1 MNLNSPFE
9 KLSIENQQRTV
20 AAVEITATS
29 VSPGGHMFGIFTD
42 MLSTLKRIEKNTAK
56 GKGSDKSRSGGT
68 GVGSAILMSII
79 GAKAL
84 TGIGKGLAII
94 ADAVNKFTGEP
105 KEVKEKLEAVA
116 AGINALTQIGPS
128 VVKFAG
134 YLLLATPMLMI
145 GAIAAP
151 LFAVSLLVITGAL
164 MIASKPLTNKKTQ
177 EALAALGG
185 IGKSI
190 FMFGAFLALSLL
202 VYPFALAALPMVAL
216 VVLGVGGVFFLLDK
230 LGITDSIEDASKAL
244 MFAGLAIITLG
255 GSIALFSLL
264 MSTVSNPM
272 ESLLILGAAVLGVSL
287 AFGIAGMFWASIA
300 KGAIALT
307 LASIPIILL
316 GYGVSMFAKAVSPDE
331 SGWITLAQ
339 IGAAIVGVGA
349 AMALAGA
356 AAVFILPGAATMIVA
371 GLALI
376 SIAAGLAAF
385 GDLFN
390 GGGMEEMLADSG
402 HVTEGFLGFGAG
414 RMMSNMEWAMLSVA
428 RSFTLPIRSIASM
441 YASAP
446 ALILAGAAMLS
457 ISKGVKAIQALNID
471 YETVPANISKLI
483 TAVASPF
490 AEFGKDAGAGGRK
503 SLYNR
508 IFGGGSQSALADG
521 ISSVMGIGDALT
533 SIAVGTQAMVN
544 LKFPIYKGTKIVGY
558 NTLQNGFEDKI
569 ATNLKMI
576 INAVVAP
583 FAEIGSDPMMGKGGR
598 AGFFQRL
605 TGSGGQSPVAD
616 GISAVQ
622 GIGSA
627 LTGIAEGVQAMANL
641 TFPIY
646 NAKGKKIGVRTIKP
660 KDLTA
665 VGVNLE
671 NIVKSLTST
680 FAIIGK
686 NPDAETTWW
695 GGNSKIQN
703 GIELVAGMGK
713 PLSDIAGAVK
723 TFASENVDV
732 DVVSLKI
739 KKMIKALTGAFS
751 GKNIEISKVALI
763 GLYKTGKYL
772 QQIAKSVDGFEKY
785 TESFS
790 KYVKDF
796 IKYKDAVNDFDHKN
810 LKLTTDMFQG
820 LSYLARTEDAI
831 GDMSDQLTSAIE
843 KLSEM
848 ISNLG
853 GNISSANSATATAA
867 PTGGAT
873 TATSP
878 SRNNKIQ
885 QIDIEPI
892 VAAIQELED
901 RLNRPLRVQEI

>member
-1 MNLNSPFE
+1 LNLNSPFE

-56 GKGSDKSRSGGT
+56 GKGSDRSGGT

-94 ADAVNKFTGEP
+94 ADAVNKFGGKP

-116 AGINALTQIGPS
+116 AGINAMTQIGPS

-134 YLLLATPMLMI
+134 YLLLATPMLI
-145 GAIAAP
+145 VGAIAAP

-164 MIASKPLTNKKTQ
+164 MLASKPLSDKKTLD
-177 EALAALGG
+177 ALTALGG

-190 FMFGAFLALSLL
+190 FMFGALLALSLL
-202 VYPFALAALPMVAL
+202 VYPFALVALPMVAL
-216 VVLGVGGVFFLLDK
+216 VVLGVGVVFSLLDK
-230 LGITDSIEDASKAL
+230 LGITDSIEDTAKAL
-244 MFAGLAIITLG
+244 AFAGLAIIALG
-255 GSIALFSLL
+255 GSIALFSVL
-264 MSTVSNPM
+264 MSTISNPM
-272 ESLLILGAAVLGVSL
+272 ESILILGATVLGVSL
-287 AFGIAGMFWASIA
+287 AFGIAGMFWGSIA
-300 KGAIALT
+300 KGAIAVG
-307 LASIPIILL
+307 LATIPIMLL
-316 GYGVSMFAKAVSPDE
+316 GYGVSIFAKAVSPNKA
-331 SGWITLAQ
+331 GWITLAQ
-339 IGAAIVGVGA
+339 IGAAIVGVA
-349 AMALAGA
+349 ASMSLAGLA
-356 AAVFILPGAATMIVA
+356 APFILPGAIAMVVS

-376 SIAAGLAAF
+376 TVAAGLAAF

-428 RSFTLPIRSIASM
+428 RSFTLPLRSIASM

-446 ALILAGAAMLS
+446 ALILAGSAMLS

-471 YETVPANISKLI
+471 YKTVPDNISKLI
-483 TAVASPF
+483 TAVATPF
-490 AEFGKDAGAGGRK
+490 ADFGKDAGAGGRK

-533 SIAVGTQAMVN
+533 SIAEGTQAMVN

-569 ATNLKMI
+569 TTNLKMI
-576 INAVVAP
+576 VNAVVAP

-660 KDLTA
+660 KDLTS
-665 VGVNLE
+665 VGINLE

-695 GGNSKIQN
+695 GGNSKIQT

-739 KKMIKALTGAFS
+739 KRMIKALTRAFS
-751 GKNIEISKVALI
+751 GKNIEISKVSLL
-763 GLYKTGKYL
+763 GLSKTARYL
-772 QQIAKSVDGFEKY
+772 KEIAKSADGFQKY
-785 TESFS
+785 TDSFT
-790 KYVKDF
+790 KYVTDF
-796 IKYKDAVNDFDHKN
+796 IRYKDAVNDFDHKN

-820 LSYLARTEDAI
+820 LSYLAKTEDAI

-853 GNISSANSATATAA
+853 GNISSANSATTAAA

-873 TATSP
+873 TTTSP
-878 SRNNKIQ
+878 SRNNKVQ
-885 QIDIEPI
+885 QIDITPI

>member
-1 MNLNSPFE
+1 MNLKSPFE
-9 KLSIENQQRTV
+9 KLSIENQQKTV

-56 GKGSDKSRSGGT
+56 GGGGSDRSGGT
-68 GVGSAILMSII
+68 GAGSAILMSII

-94 ADAVNKFTGEP
+94 ADAVNKFEGKP
-105 KEVKEKLEAVA
+105 KDVRKKLEGVA
-116 AGINALTQIGPS
+116 AGINAMTQIGPS

-134 YLLLATPMLMI
+134 YLLLATPMLVV

-164 MIASKPLTNKKTQ
+164 MLASKPLSNKKTQ
-177 EALAALGG
+177 KTLAALGG

-190 FMFGAFLALSLL
+190 FMFGGFLALSLL
-202 VYPFALAALPMVAL
+202 VYPFAVAALPMVAL

-230 LGITDSIEDASKAL
+230 LGITDSIEDTSKAL

-272 ESLLILGAAVLGVSL
+272 ESLLILGATVLGVSI
-287 AFGIAGMFWASIA
+287 AFGIAGIFWKSIA
-300 KGAIALT
+300 KGAIAMT
-307 LASIPIILL
+307 LATIPIILL
-316 GYGVSMFAKAVSPDE
+316 GVGVSIFAKAVSPDE

-339 IGAAIVGVGA
+339 IGAAIVGLGTS
-349 AMALAGA
+349 MSLAGLA
-356 AAVFILPGAATMIVA
+356 APFILPGAAAMIVA

-376 SIAAGLAAF
+376 SISAGLAAF
-385 GDLFN
+385 SKVFN
-390 GGGMEEMLADSG
+390 GGGMDKMLADSG
-402 HVTEGFLGFGAG
+402 QKTEGFLGFGGG

-428 RSFTLPIRSIASM
+428 RSFTLPPLSIASM

-446 ALILAGAAMLS
+446 ALMLAGGAMS
-457 ISKGVKAIQALNID
+457 IISKGVKAIQDLNID
-471 YETVPANISKLI
+471 YETVPDNIAKLI
-483 TAVASPF
+483 TAVATPF
-490 AEFGKDAGAGGRK
+490 ADFGKGAGAGGRK
-503 SLYNR
+503 SLFNR
-508 IFGGGSQSALADG
+508 IFGGGSQSPLADG

-544 LKFPIYKGTKIVGY
+544 LKFPIYEGTKIVGY

-660 KDLTA
+660 TDLTA

-680 FAIIGK
+680 FATIG
-686 NPDAETTWW
+686 NDPNAETGFW
-695 GGNSKIQN
+695 GGASTIEK
-703 GIELVAGMGK
+703 GIELVTGMGT
-713 PLSDIAGAVK
+713 PLSEIAGAVK
-723 TFASENVDV
+723 TFASENIDV

-739 KKMIKALTGAFS
+739 ENMIRALTSAFS
-751 GKNIEISKVALI
+751 GENISISRI
-763 GLYKTGKYL
+763 SIQGLSQTAKYL
-772 QQIAKSVDGFEKY
+772 KEIAKSVDAFEKY
-785 TESFS
+785 TESFT
-790 KYVKDF
+790 KYVTDF
-796 IKYKDAVNDFDHKN
+796 IRYKDAVNDFDQTN

-820 LSYLARTEDAI
+820 LSYLAKTEDAI
-831 GDMSDQLTSAIE
+831 GDMSDQLTAAIE
-843 KLSEM
+843 KLSSM
-848 ISNLG
+848 ISTLG
-853 GNISSANSATATAA
+853 SNISGANSTTSTPIDGVTAPIAA
-867 PTGGAT
+867 
-873 TATSP
+873 SP
-878 SRNNKIQ
+878 AVNNTVQ
-885 QIDIEPI
+885 QIDINPI
-892 VAAIQELED
+892 ISAIEELEE
-901 RLNRPLRVQEI
+901 RLNRPIRVIPS

>member
-1 MNLNSPFE
+1 LNLISPFE
-9 KLSIENQQRTV
+9 KLSIENQQKTV
-20 AAVEITATS
+20 AAVQITATS
-29 VSPGGHMFGIFTD
+29 VSPGGQMFGIFTD
-42 MLSTLKRIEKNTAK
+42 MLSTLKRIEKNTEKNTGTAK
-56 GKGSDKSRSGGT
+56 GGGSGT
-68 GVGSAILMSII
+68 GAGSAILMSII

-94 ADAVNKFTGEP
+94 ADAVNKFEGKP
-105 KEVKEKLEAVA
+105 KDVKKKLEAVA
-116 AGINALTQIGPS
+116 VGINSMTQIGPAIL
-128 VVKFAG
+128 KFAG
-134 YLLLATPMLMI
+134 YLLLATPMLMA
-145 GAIAAP
+145 GAIASP

-164 MIASKPLTNKKTQ
+164 MLASKPLSNKKTQ
-177 EALAALGG
+177 KTLAALGG

-190 FMFGAFLALSLL
+190 FMFGGFLALSLL
-202 VYPFALAALPMVAL
+202 VYPFAVAALPMVAL

-230 LGITDSIEDASKAL
+230 LRITDSIADASVAL
-244 MFAGLAIITLG
+244 VLAGLAIITLG

-272 ESLLILGAAVLGVSL
+272 ESLLILGATVLGVSI
-287 AFGIAGMFWASIA
+287 AFGIAGIFWKEIA
-300 KGAIALT
+300 KGAIAMT
-307 LASIPIILL
+307 IAAIPIILL
-316 GYGVSMFAKAVSPDE
+316 GAGVAIFAKAVSPDE

-339 IGAAIVGVGA
+339 IGAAIVGLGTS
-349 AMALAGA
+349 MSLAGLA
-356 AAVFILPGAATMIVA
+356 APFILPGAAAMIVT

-376 SIAAGLAAF
+376 SISAGLAAF
-385 GDLFN
+385 SKVFN
-390 GGGMEEMLADSG
+390 GGGMDKMLADSG
-402 HVTEGFLGFGAG
+402 QKTEGFLGFGGG

-428 RSFTLPIRSIASM
+428 RSFTLPPLSIASM

-446 ALILAGAAMLS
+446 ALMLAGGAMS
-457 ISKGVKAIQALNID
+457 IISKGVKAIQDLNID
-471 YETVPANISKLI
+471 YETVPDNIAKLI
-483 TAVASPF
+483 TAVATPF
-490 AEFGKDAGAGGRK
+490 ADFGKGAGAGGRK
-503 SLYNR
+503 SLFNR
-508 IFGGGSQSALADG
+508 IFGGGSQSPLADG

-544 LKFPIYKGTKIVGY
+544 LKFPIYEGTKIVGY

-660 KDLTA
+660 TDLTA

-680 FAIIGK
+680 FATIG
-686 NPDAETTWW
+686 NDPNAETGFW
-695 GGNSKIQN
+695 GGASTIQK
-703 GIELVAGMGK
+703 GIELVTGMGT
-713 PLSDIAGAVK
+713 PLSEIAGAVK
-723 TFASENVDV
+723 TFASENIDV

-739 KKMIKALTGAFS
+739 ENMIKALTSAFS
-751 GKNIEISKVALI
+751 GENISISKI
-763 GLYKTGKYL
+763 SIQGLSQTAKHLKE
-772 QQIAKSVDGFEKY
+772 IAKSVDKFEKY
-785 TESFS
+785 TESFT
-790 KYVKDF
+790 KYVTDF
-796 IKYKDAVNDFDHKN
+796 IRYKDAVNDFDQTN

-820 LSYLARTEDAI
+820 LSYLAKTEDAI
-831 GDMSDQLTSAIE
+831 GDMSDQLTAAIE
-843 KLSEM
+843 KLSSM
-848 ISNLG
+848 ISTLG
-853 GNISSANSATATAA
+853 GNISGANSTIATPTDGVTAPIA
-867 PTGGAT
+867 
-873 TATSP
+873 SP
-878 SRNNKIQ
+878 SINNTVQ
-885 QIDIEPI
+885 QIDINPI
-892 VAAIQELED
+892 ISAIEELEE
-901 RLNRPLRVQEI
+901 RLNRPIRVIPS